1 MKHSVTHWLVLALLA
16 LLLIVPTLAQEAEQD
31 PLYVQINN
39 TSDDSMTWPAGQPL
53 QLVLQFGNRSQEA
66 VNAYLQCSLFS
77 ASGATF
83 SAQMSNGHGAE
94 FEIVEEGEEIV
105 FAVRELIP
113 GQNFNAQIAID
124 LSEQSEN
131 DRTMRVQCRLR
142 DESDDTLSR
151 QRLTVEFQ

>member
-1 MKHSVTHWLVLALLA
+1 MKHGFLLVLLSLLFIIPA
-16 LLLIVPTLAQEAEQD
+16 AAQDAEQD

-39 TSDDSMTWPAGQPL
+39 TSDDSMAWPAGQPL
-53 QLVLQFGNRSQEA
+53 QLVLQFGNRSQET

-94 FEIVEEGEEIV
+94 FEIAEEGEEIV

-113 GQNFNAQIAID
+113 GQNFNAQVAID
-124 LSEQSEN
+124 LSQQAEN
-131 DRTMRVQCRLR
+131 DRSMRVQCRLR
-142 DESDDTLSR
+142 EENDDTLSR
-151 QRLTVEFQ
+151 LRLTVKFE